1 MIWDI
6 CWKHQK
12 VNIHRSMFAILYVV
26 CRHDH
31 QNACYWYLPP
41 YKWCCFLCASS
52 LHTPFPS
59 FRLHCQTSSAHLFAP
74 GFANFS
80 FSAMF
85 CHLNFCQMLLP
96 QFSPLQYLPYFNF
109 IHIFCHLIFFYFYI
123 FCFYRDLQ
131 REKSD
136 VLFVRSGFLQA
147 NNAFFSQLLFIS
159 HNFALL
165 FSLGMRQ
172 GPKDLKLTWPSGDQL
187 SLYNS

>member
-1 MIWDI
+1 MRNRYFGQRTVNSPQSSRASTAKVSLWEWEE
-6 CWKHQK
+6 WKCNDMRYLTCSKHLK
-12 VNIHRSMFAILYVV
+12 VNIHRRLQYFMLSAA

-59 FRLHCQTSSAHLFAP
+59 FKLHCQTSSARLFAP

-96 QFSPLQYLPYFNF
+96 QFSPLQSLPYFNF
-109 IHIFCHLIFFYFYI
+109 IHIFCHLIFFLHI
-123 FCFYRDLQ
+123 L
-131 REKSD
+131 
-136 VLFVRSGFLQA
+136 LLSGFAERKIWCSLCPQW
-147 NNAFFSQLLFIS
+147 LLAS
-159 HNFALL
+159 
-165 FSLGMRQ
+165 
-172 GPKDLKLTWPSGDQL
+172 K
-187 SLYNS
+187 